1 MAGWN
6 FRKRKN
12 ILPGVTLNFSKKGVS
27 TTIGPKGFRLSF
39 GQNGTYLNTSIPG
52 TGIYKRQKISGNQ
65 TSNNNSTNG
74 GCLRTIIWLVLIF
87 SLLVCTSGI
96 VLLNDSKANVE
107 TSIEADNETK
117 TEAKKESK
125 TEDIML
131 IVIFSSISIICIVSL
146 IKIKSK
152 SANNLKKTSY
162 NYDYTQLNSHT
173 DKSIDTTVTSNTEY
187 DPLFEE
193 AARIVVIT
201 QQGSSSLIQ
210 RKFSIGYSRAGH
222 IIDQLEKAGIVGP
235 FNKESAR
242 QVLIPDEQTLN
253 NLLKTLTKQL

>member
-1 MAGWN
+1 M
-6 FRKRKN
+6 
-12 ILPGVTLNFSKKGVS
+12 PGVTLNFSKKGVS
-27 TTIGPKGFRLSF
+27 TTIGPKGARMSF
-39 GQNGTYLNTSIPG
+39 GQSGTYLNTSIPG

-117 TEAKKESK
+117 TEAKKDSK

-152 SANNLKKTSY
+152 SANNLKKTSC
-162 NYDYTQLNSHT
+162 NYYSTQLNSHT
-173 DKSIDTTVTSNTEY
+173 DKRIETSMTSNNGNTEY

-193 AARIVVIT
+193 AARIVVIS
-201 QQGSSSLIQ
+201 QYGSTSLIQ
-210 RKFSIGYSRAGH
+210 RKLSIGYSRASR
-222 IIDQLEKAGIVGP
+222 IVDQLEKTGIVGP